1 MSTTAT
7 PPRTRHH
14 RRSPHGPRR
23 AGETA
28 RSTVALRVRVARRGA
43 ALTSELAAGAPPGLS
58 PELSL
63 RATQL
68 VSDRRRRRMARVW
81 RRTLEEARR
90 RPTTLANIPI
100 IQRVAVTDAKDAITA
115 VIAWLDKDEPVAVE
129 GMAMLD
135 VLLSDGA
142 SSPLYVPAEP
152 GTLRRRILVAT
163 EALEPDLGES
173 PLIA

>member
-7 PPRTRHH
+7 PHRTRHH
-14 RRSPHGPRR
+14 RREPHGPRR

-28 RSTVALRVRVARRGA
+28 RSTVALRMRVARHGA

-68 VSDRRRRRMARVW
+68 VSDRRRRQMARVW
-81 RRTLEEARR
+81 RRALEDARR
-90 RPTTLANIPI
+90 PLTTLANVPI
-100 IQRVAVTDAKDAITA
+100 IYRVGVIEAEDAITA
-115 VIAWLDKDEPVAVE
+115 VIACLGKDEPVAVE

-163 EALEPDLGES
+163 EALKPDLGRS